1 MPHAGLRRSAW
12 QSLVARVDG
21 LRAAVRDRGYSFQ
34 FEQADEL
41 LGVKSPIDVS
51 KTARF
56 NWRRAGDA
64 CFFFSH
70 GIEEIQRLATFE
82 SLHVPMGK
90 GALDGIAQEN
100 EQFDFRVVFPN
111 PFRRRL
117 EIKVTGCA
125 ITSDG

>member
-1 MPHAGLRRSAW
+1 LDLLAGEK
-12 QSLVARVDG
+12 
-21 LRAAVRDRGYSFQ
+21 
-34 FEQADEL
+34 FEQAHEL

-64 CFFFSH
+64 RFFFSH
-70 GIEEIQRLATFE
+70 GIEEIQRLATFK

-100 EQFDFRVVFPN
+100 EQFDFRVVFSN
-111 PFRRRL
+111 SFRRGVD
-117 EIKVTGCA
+117 IKVTCE
-125 ITSDG
+125 